1 MRFAYLIMGEFD
13 SSVDCAVIH
22 NGVSRIVGVS
32 DIEDAKKKQK
42 ICFMRELTA

>member
-22 NGVSRIVGVS
+22 TGVSRMQHFQIVSLIPVYS
-32 DIEDAKKKQK
+32 LRIY
-42 ICFMRELTA
+42 